1 MTALAVRLLPGAARR
16 CGLLSAARLRLVLT
30 GQGGGTWD
38 VVLGDDDPAAEP
50 SLLSIVADTIGF
62 CRLAANRIRP
72 AELGAHVTG
81 SQDLA
86 ARVLAATATLA
97 LD

>member
-1 MTALAVRLLPGAARR
+1 MTTLAVRLLPGAALR
-16 CGLLSAARLRLVLT
+16 GGQLAAARLRLVLT

-38 VVLGDDDPAAEP
+38 VVLGDDDSAEP
-50 SLLSIVADTIGF
+50 SRLSIVADAVGF

-72 AELGAHVTG
+72 AYLGAHVSG

-86 ARVLAATATLA
+86 AGLVAAAATLA